1 MLAKQV
7 SRDKEIYCTAEMP
20 IVEVFNKMT
29 EIGCACMPV
38 IESPAHKNVI
48 GTITEHDICL
58 KIIGGG
64 LNPQRVSAGR
74 VMNGD
79 FTTVSGE
86 TTVEECAALLKMSGA
101 ERLIVVDENNAFS
114 GIITEKEVAP
124 QKNPVSLETVVTDFT
139 NAPALPQKVQLA
151 HLIYELQGENNY
163 AG

>member
-7 SRDKEIYCTAEMP
+7 SRDREIFCTAEMP
-20 IVEVFNKMT
+20 LVEVFNKMT
-29 EIGCACMPV
+29 ELGCACMPV
-38 IESPAHKNVI
+38 VESPAHKNII
-48 GTITEHDICL
+48 GTITEHDICR

-86 TTVEECAALLKMSGA
+86 ATIEECSALLKITGA
-101 ERLIVVDENNAFS
+101 ERIIVVDENKAFS
-114 GIITEKEVAP
+114 GILTEQEVAP
-124 QKNPVSLETVVTDFT
+124 QKNPVNLETLVTNFT
-139 NAPALPQKVQLA
+139 IAPALPPKVQSA
-151 HLIYELQGENNY
+151 HLIYDLQGENNY